1 MKDPKRKKSTDT
13 AASLL
18 VAVSLA
24 VGGLAAPS
32 MAIAADLLAANP
44 CAARKPRNPCAAKRP
59 GNPCAAKK
67 PVNPCAMKRP
77 RNPCAAKKPRNP
89 CGGRD

>member
-1 MKDPKRKKSTDT
+1 MKARKRKKSIDT

-18 VAVSLA
+18 VAVNLT

-32 MAIAADLLAANP
+32 AAIAADLLAANP
-44 CAARKPRNPCAAKRP
+44 CAAKRPVNPCAAKRP
-59 GNPCAAKK
+59 VNPCAAKK
-67 PVNPCAMKRP
+67 P

-89 CGGRD
+89 CGARD